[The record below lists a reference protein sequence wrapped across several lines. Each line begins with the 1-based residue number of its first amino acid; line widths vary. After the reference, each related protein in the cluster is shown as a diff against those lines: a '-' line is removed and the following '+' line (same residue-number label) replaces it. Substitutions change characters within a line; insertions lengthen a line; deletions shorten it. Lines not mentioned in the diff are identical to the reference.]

1 MNAKRKNS
9 EPSRMSRLL
18 KWLFDD
24 NQRWVEVLL
33 LFILFAVVTVAT
45 GLISFGVLGVPTSDE
60 RLVIYQDRY
69 DACIA
74 QNIEPESCH
83 DIALRQAGIAK

>member
-1 MNAKRKNS
+1 MDGKRKNS
-9 EPSRMSRLL
+9 EPTRLSRLL
-18 KWLFDD
+18 KWLFDE
-24 NQRWVEVLL
+24 NQRWPDVLL
-33 LFILFAVVTVAT
+33 VLTSIVVVILA
-45 GLISFGVLGVPTSDE
+45 LLGTMTAPSSDD
-60 RLVIYQDRY
+60 RLAIYQDRY

>member
-1 MNAKRKNS
+1 MADNHQSIEPTRLFRLLLWLFGDKQYWFPIAIFTVCVVMIILIVSARLS
-9 EPSRMSRLL
+9 EPS
-18 KWLFDD
+18 
-24 NQRWVEVLL
+24 
-33 LFILFAVVTVAT
+33 A
-45 GLISFGVLGVPTSDE
+45 DE
-60 RLVIYQDRY
+60 RLVIYQERY